1 MLKTKAE
8 FATLR
13 LNEDLKP
20 YMSRYLSDLV
30 SHMVEKYQPSS
41 RTKRLIELCCRDF
54 EFSSEHVD
62 GPSWSVLG
70 IDLKRPS
77 AASFEFEDRVYNEAT
92 DEWDYVPACVCKNR
106 VKVPTSTFTA
116 IEENIF
122 LYDYEQDAASHTYE
136 STLIYCRPPE
146 LRPLSQFPASIDAAN
161 ARVLDFLR
169 TRSKQ
174 LQRSAGIPD
183 LLSVT
188 EWYYIFLAA
197 SIACSQSH
205 TTAVIQI
212 SDRLFNLARA
222 VDGRRLLCDLG
233 LLKSI
238 VLLPNTIAKKAEGRA
253 LLFIGDGEPNDPYFL
268 FDGRS
273 FDDKQMTDEILHQL
287 LDSVDRAYGDQKN
300 PVYWHRLEDQGN
312 GIYPLLPN
320 TKSGSFDERMFIP
333 LGSLAPIYRGTARS
347 VVTKLPE
354 SDPTDSYQQHDCYYL
369 SLKHLHD
376 GAIIAAEDVLE
387 RVPDTD
393 IYDVSRV
400 DYEDFRKAK
409 PIDAR
414 EASLLISRVGPPFKL
429 ALITP
434 GHFSVGSERP
444 VERGLL
450 FESIVPCDA
459 MFCATFEDELLAQFV
474 LAYLSSDEG
483 QKKLADT
490 SHGDA
495 LVQLAPMD
503 LRSMT
508 VPVPGRAEQER
519 YALEYEA
526 KQRAYEDALKQA
538 EHYAASKGTM

>member
-8 FATLR
+8 LATLR

-20 YMSRYLSDLV
+20 YTSRYLSDLV

-41 RTKRLIELCCRDF
+41 GTKRLIELCCRNY

-70 IDLKRPS
+70 IDFKQPS
-77 AASFEFEDRVYNEAT
+77 AASFESEDPVYNEAT
-92 DEWDYVPACVCKNR
+92 GEWDCAPICVCKNHT
-106 VKVPTSTFTA
+106 KVPRSTFTA
-116 IEENIF
+116 VEEDIF
-122 LYDYEQDAASHTYE
+122 LHDFEQDAGPRTYE

-146 LRPLSQFPASIDAAN
+146 LRPLSQFPASLEAAN
-161 ARVLDFLR
+161 ASVLDFLR
-169 TRSKQ
+169 TRSEQ
-174 LQRSAGIPD
+174 LRCSAYIPNS
-183 LLSVT
+183 LSVT

-197 SIACSQSH
+197 SIACSQPH
-205 TTAVIQI
+205 ATAVIQI

-233 LLKSI
+233 LLKGI

-253 LLFIGDGEPNDPYFL
+253 LLFIGDGEPNNPYFL
-268 FDGRS
+268 FDGRG
-273 FDDKQMTDEILHQL
+273 FDNKQLTEERLHQL
-287 LDSVDRAYGDQKN
+287 LDSIDRAYSDQKN
-300 PVYWHRLEDQGN
+300 PAYWHRLEDQGN

-320 TKSGSFDERMFIP
+320 TKSGSFEEKLFVP
-333 LGSLAPIYRGTARS
+333 LGSLAPIHRGTTRS
-347 VVTKLPE
+347 VVAKLPE
-354 SDPTDSYQQHDCYYL
+354 SGGADSYQQHDCYYL

-376 GAIIAAEDVLE
+376 GAIIAAEEV
-387 RVPDTD
+387 RKCVPDTD
-393 IYDVSRV
+393 IYDVSLV
-400 DYEDFRKAK
+400 DYSDFRKAK
-409 PIDAR
+409 PINDR
-414 EASLLISRVGPPFKL
+414 ETSLLISRVGPPFKL

-434 GHFSVGSERP
+434 GHFSVGPERP

-450 FESIVPCDA
+450 YESIVPCDA
-459 MFCATFEDELLAQFV
+459 IFCATFEDELLARFV

-495 LVQLAPMD
+495 LVQLAPKD

-508 VPVPGRAEQER
+508 VPVPSQPEQER
-519 YALEYEA
+519 YAQEYEA

>member
-8 FATLR
+8 LATLH
-13 LNEDLKP
+13 LTENLKP

-41 RTKRLIELCCRDF
+41 GTKRLIELCCRNF

-62 GPSWSVLG
+62 APSWSVLG

-77 AASFEFEDRVYNEAT
+77 AASFELEDRIYDEAT
-92 DEWDYVPACVCKNR
+92 GEWDRTPIYVCKNQI
-106 VKVPTSTFTA
+106 KVPTSTFTA
-116 IEENIF
+116 VEENIF
-122 LYDYEQDAASHTYE
+122 LYDYEQDAASYTYE

-146 LRPLSQFPASIDAAN
+146 LRPLSQFPASLDAAN

-169 TRSKQ
+169 TRSEQ
-174 LQRSAGIPD
+174 LQCIADVPHP
-183 LLSVT
+183 LSVT
-188 EWYYIFLAA
+188 EWYYIFFAA
-197 SIACSQSH
+197 SIACSRPH
-205 TTAVIQI
+205 ATAVIQI

-222 VDGRRLLCDLG
+222 ADGRRLLCDLG
-233 LLKSI
+233 LLKGI
-238 VLLPNTIAKKAEGRA
+238 VFLPNTIAKKAEGRA
-253 LLFIGDGEPNDPYFL
+253 LLFLGDGEPNDPYFL
-268 FDGRS
+268 FDGRG
-273 FDDKQMTDEILHQL
+273 FDDKQMTDELLHQL
-287 LDSVDRAYGDQKN
+287 LDSIDRAYGDQKN
-300 PVYWHRLEDQGN
+300 PAYWHQLEDQGN
-312 GIYPLLPN
+312 GIYSLLPN
-320 TKSGSFDERMFIP
+320 TKSGSFDEESFAP
-333 LGSLAPIYRGTARS
+333 LESLAQIYRGTTRS

-354 SDPTDSYQQHDCYYL
+354 SGREDRYQQYACYYL
-369 SLKHLHD
+369 SLKHLVD

-393 IYDVSRV
+393 IYDVSLV
-400 DYEDFRKAK
+400 DYGDLIKAK

-414 EASLLISRVGPPFKL
+414 KPSLLISRVGPPFKL

-434 GHFSVGSERP
+434 GHFSVGSEHP
-444 VERGLL
+444 LERGLL

-459 MFCATFEDELLAQFV
+459 MFCVTFEDELLARFI

-490 SHGDA
+490 SHGDSLA
-495 LVQLAPMD
+495 QLSPKD

-508 VPVPGRAEQER
+508 VPIPGQAEQER
-519 YALEYEA
+519 YAQEYEA

>member
-8 FATLR
+8 LATLH
-13 LNEDLKP
+13 LNEDLEP
-20 YMSRYLSDLV
+20 YASRYLSDLV
-30 SHMVEKYQPSS
+30 SHMIEKYQPLSG
-41 RTKRLIELCCRDF
+41 TKRLIELCCRNF

-77 AASFEFEDRVYNEAT
+77 TASFESEDRVYNEAT
-92 DEWDYVPACVCKNR
+92 GEWDRVPVYVCKDQIE
-106 VKVPTSTFTA
+106 VPTSTFNA
-116 IEENIF
+116 VEEDIF
-122 LYDYEQDAASHTYE
+122 LHDFEQDAASRAYE
-136 STLIYCRPPE
+136 STLVYCRPPE
-146 LRPLSQFPASIDAAN
+146 LRPLSQFPASLETAN
-161 ARVLDFLR
+161 ARVRDFLR
-169 TRSKQ
+169 TRAEQ
-174 LQRSAGIPD
+174 LNCSTHIPNP
-183 LLSVT
+183 LSVT

-197 SIACSQSH
+197 SIACSQPNS
-205 TTAVIQI
+205 TAVIQI

-233 LLKSI
+233 LLRGI

-253 LLFIGDGEPNDPYFL
+253 LLFIGDGEPGAPYFL
-268 FDGRS
+268 FDGRG
-273 FDDKQMTDEILHQL
+273 FDNKQMTDELLHQL
-287 LDSVDRAYGDQKN
+287 LDSIDRAYSDQN
-300 PVYWHRLEDQGN
+300 NQTYWHQLEDQGN

-320 TKSGSFDERMFIP
+320 TKSGSFEEGMFVP

-354 SDPTDSYQQHDCYYL
+354 SDPTDGYQQHDCYYL

-376 GAIIAAEDVLE
+376 GAIIAAEDALKH
-387 RVPDTD
+387 VPDTD
-393 IYDVSRV
+393 IYDVSLV
-400 DYEDFRKAK
+400 DYDAFRKAK
-409 PIDAR
+409 PINDR
-414 EASLLISRVGPPFKL
+414 ETSLLISRVGPPFKL

-434 GHFSVGSERP
+434 GHFSVSSEQP
-444 VERGLL
+444 PERGLL
-450 FESIVPCDA
+450 YESIVPCDA
-459 MFCATFEDELLAQFV
+459 MFCAAFEDELLARFI

-495 LVQLAPMD
+495 LVQLAPKD

-508 VPVPGRAEQER
+508 VPVPSQAEQER
-519 YALEYEA
+519 YAREYEA

-538 EHYAASKGTM
+538 DHYAASKGTM

>member
-8 FATLR
+8 LATLH

-30 SHMVEKYQPSS
+30 SHMVEKYQPLSG
-41 RTKRLIELCCRDF
+41 TKRLIELCCRDF
-54 EFSSEHVD
+54 EFSSGHVD

-70 IDLKRPS
+70 INSKRPS
-77 AASFEFEDRVYNEAT
+77 TASFESEDRAYNEVT
-92 DEWDYVPACVCKNR
+92 GEWDRVPVYVCKNQI
-106 VKVPTSTFTA
+106 KVPTTTFTA
-116 IEENIF
+116 VEEDIF
-122 LYDYEQDAASHTYE
+122 LHDYEQGTAPRTYE
-136 STLIYCRPPE
+136 SMLVYCRPPE
-146 LRPLSQFPASIDAAN
+146 LRPLSQFPTSLEVAN
-161 ARVLDFLR
+161 VRVRDFLR
-169 TRSKQ
+169 TRAAQ
-174 LQRSAGIPD
+174 QQCSAHIPIP
-183 LLSVT
+183 LSVT

-197 SIACSQSH
+197 SIACSRPNA
-205 TTAVIQI
+205 TAVIQI

-233 LLKSI
+233 LLRGI

-253 LLFIGDGEPNDPYFL
+253 LLFIGDGKPNAPYFL
-268 FDGRS
+268 FDGRG
-273 FDDKQMTDEILHQL
+273 FDNKQMTDELLHQL
-287 LDSVDRAYGDQKN
+287 LDSIDRAYSDLNN
-300 PVYWHRLEDQGN
+300 PAYWHQLEDQGN

-320 TKSGSFDERMFIP
+320 TKSGSFEEGMFVP
-333 LGSLAPIYRGTARS
+333 LGSLAPIYRGATRS

-354 SDPTDSYQQHDCYYL
+354 SAPTDSYQQHDCYYL

-387 RVPDTD
+387 CVPDTD
-393 IYDVSRV
+393 IYDVSLV
-400 DYEDFRKAK
+400 DYDAFRKTK

-414 EASLLISRVGPPFKL
+414 ETSLLISRVGPPFKL

-434 GHFSVGSERP
+434 GHFSVGSEHP
-444 VERGLL
+444 LERGLL

-459 MFCATFEDELLAQFV
+459 MFCAIFEDELLARFV

-495 LVQLAPMD
+495 LVQLAPKD

-508 VPVPGRAEQER
+508 VPVPSQAEQER
-519 YALEYEA
+519 YAREYAA

-538 EHYAASKGTM
+538 DHYAASKGTM